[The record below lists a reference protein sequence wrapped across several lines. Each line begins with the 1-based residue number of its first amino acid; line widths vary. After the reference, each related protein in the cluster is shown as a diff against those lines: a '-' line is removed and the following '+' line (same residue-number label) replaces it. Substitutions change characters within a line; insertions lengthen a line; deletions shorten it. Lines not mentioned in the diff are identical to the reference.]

1 MGDCKVIEQIQ
12 SDDGRNLG
20 LAYACFGSSIIG
32 LEYCFDLWPLQN
44 AQNALLQWS
53 QKHPEIDMSGLTA
66 SGYWGFITENAIKEF
81 QRANGL
87 EVDGRIG
94 DATKLELLPY
104 YLEFENC
111 TPP

>member
-1 MGDCKVIEQIQ
+1 M
-12 SDDGRNLG
+12 
-20 LAYACFGSSIIG
+20 LALVQVSLVLNTVLIYGHFKMHKMHFC
-32 LEYCFDLWPLQN
+32 
-44 AQNALLQWS
+44 QWS

-66 SGYWGFITENAIKEF
+66 DGYWGFITENAIKEF

>member
-1 MGDCKVIEQIQ
+1 M
-12 SDDGRNLG
+12 LM
-20 LAYACFGSSIIG
+20 LALVQVSLVLNTVLIYGHFKMHKMHFCNGVKSTVQPA
-32 LEYCFDLWPLQN
+32 D
-44 AQNALLQWS
+44 
-53 QKHPEIDMSGLTA
+53 
-66 SGYWGFITENAIKEF
+66 GYWGFITENAIKEF

-94 DATKLELLPY
+94 DATKVELFSY

>member
-1 MGDCKVIEQIQ
+1 
-12 SDDGRNLG
+12 
-20 LAYACFGSSIIG
+20 
-32 LEYCFDLWPLQN
+32 
-44 AQNALLQWS
+44 
-53 QKHPEIDMSGLTA
+53 MSGLTA
-66 SGYWGFITENAIKEF
+66 DGYWGFITENAIKEF